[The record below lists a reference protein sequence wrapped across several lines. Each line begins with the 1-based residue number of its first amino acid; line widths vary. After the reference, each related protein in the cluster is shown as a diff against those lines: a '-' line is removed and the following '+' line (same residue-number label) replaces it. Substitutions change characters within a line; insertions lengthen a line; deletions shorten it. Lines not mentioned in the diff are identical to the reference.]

1 MPLSDAKWYIVQTF
15 SGYEKQVMSDIEKT
29 AESRGMK
36 DLIQEVF
43 VPTEMVTS
51 VKNGKTRTS
60 EKKVFPNYVLVK
72 MVLTDDT
79 WAAVRGVRGCQGF
92 VGAGSKP
99 VPLSQ
104 AEIDRLGVMPKN
116 ISEVNYKVGDTV
128 VITDGPLKESVAVVT
143 EIMLGENKV
152 KVEISMFGRKTPV
165 ELELYQI
172 KLLD

>member
-1 MPLSDAKWYIVQTF
+1 MPPSDAKWYAVYTF
-15 SGYEKQVMSDIEKT
+15 SGYEKQVMFDIEKT

-60 EKKVFPNYVLVK
+60 EKKVLPSYVLVK

-128 VITDGPLKESVAVVT
+128 VITDSALKESVAVVT

>member
-1 MPLSDAKWYIVQTF
+1 MPANDAKWYIIQTF

-29 AESRGMK
+29 AENRGLSS
-36 DLIQEVF
+36 LIQEVF

-51 VKNGKTRTS
+51 VRNGKTRTT

-99 VPLSQ
+99 VPLSN
-104 AEIDRLGVMPKN
+104 AEVERLGVIPK
-116 ISEVNYKVGDTV
+116 SSSTVNYEVGDTV
-128 VITDGPLKESVAVVT
+128 VITDGPLKESVATVK
-143 EIMLGENKV
+143 EIFLDENRV
-152 KVEISMFGRKTPV
+152 KVEMSMFGRKTPLD
-165 ELELYQI
+165 LELYQVR
-172 KLLD
+172 LLD